1 MNSVHVFLL
10 ILFCGVLLLF
20 LLLLL
25 LLLLFFSIS
34 EPLYSYFN
42 SSSLNYL
49 RRDSSML

>member
-10 ILFCGVLLLF
+10 ILFCGVLLL

-25 LLLLFFSIS
+25 FLLLFFSIS

-42 SSSLNYL
+42 SSSFNYL
-49 RRDSSML
+49 RKDSSML

>member
-10 ILFCGVLLLF
+10 ILFCGVLS
-20 LLLLL
+20 LLL